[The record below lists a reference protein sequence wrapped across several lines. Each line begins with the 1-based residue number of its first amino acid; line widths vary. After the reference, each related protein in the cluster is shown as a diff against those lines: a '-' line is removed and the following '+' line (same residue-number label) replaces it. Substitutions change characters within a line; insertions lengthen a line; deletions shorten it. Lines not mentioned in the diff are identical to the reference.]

1 MGYHCF
7 REKEA
12 KQMENRFLAD
22 MKIVER
28 AIRDAGF
35 VPYDQLYGY
44 VQTGNSLYITRRN
57 NAREIVMKM
66 DREKIRRCLQLRKV
80 S

>member
-1 MGYHCF
+1 
-7 REKEA
+7 
-12 KQMENRFLAD
+12 MEDRFLKD
-22 MKIVER
+22 MTIVVD

-35 VPYDQLYGY
+35 VPYNQLYGY

-66 DREKIRRCLQLRKV
+66 DREMIRRYLQLRKV

>member
-1 MGYHCF
+1 
-7 REKEA
+7 
-12 KQMENRFLAD
+12 MEYRFLAE

-66 DREKIRRCLQLRKV
+66 DREKIRRYLQLRKV

>member
-1 MGYHCF
+1 
-7 REKEA
+7 
-12 KQMENRFLAD
+12 MENRFLAD

-28 AIRDAGF
+28 AIPDAGS

>member
-1 MGYHCF
+1 MGNHCF

-12 KQMENRFLAD
+12 KQMANRFLAE

-28 AIRDAGF
+28 AIREAGF
-35 VPYDQLYGY
+35 VPCDQLYGY

-66 DREKIRRCLQLRKV
+66 DREMIRRYLQLRKV

>member
-1 MGYHCF
+1 
-7 REKEA
+7 
-12 KQMENRFLAD
+12 MEDRFLKD
-22 MKIVER
+22 MKIVVD

-35 VPYDQLYGY
+35 VPHDQLYGY

-57 NAREIVMKM
+57 TAREIVMKM
-66 DREKIRRCLQLRKV
+66 DREMIRRYLQLRKV

>member
-1 MGYHCF
+1 
-7 REKEA
+7 
-12 KQMENRFLAD
+12 MENRFLAD

-28 AIRDAGF
+28 AIREAGL

-66 DREKIRRCLQLRKV
+66 DREKILRYLQLRKV

>member
-1 MGYHCF
+1 
-7 REKEA
+7 
-12 KQMENRFLAD
+12 MENRFLAD

-28 AIRDAGF
+28 AIREAGF

-66 DREKIRRCLQLRKV
+66 DREKIRRYLQLRKV

>member
-1 MGYHCF
+1 
-7 REKEA
+7 
-12 KQMENRFLAD
+12 MEDRFLKD
-22 MKIVER
+22 MKIVMD

>member
-1 MGYHCF
+1 
-7 REKEA
+7 
-12 KQMENRFLAD
+12 MEDRFLRD
-22 MKIVER
+22 MKIVEW
-28 AIRDAGF
+28 AIREAGF

-66 DREKIRRCLQLRKV
+66 DREKIWRYLQLRKV

>member
-1 MGYHCF
+1 
-7 REKEA
+7 
-12 KQMENRFLAD
+12 MENRFLAD

-28 AIRDAGF
+28 AIREAGF

>member
-28 AIRDAGF
+28 AIREAGF

>member
-1 MGYHCF
+1 
-7 REKEA
+7 
-12 KQMENRFLAD
+12 MENRFLAD

>member
-28 AIRDAGF
+28 AIREAGF

-44 VQTGNSLYITRRN
+44 VQTGNS
-57 NAREIVMKM
+57 
-66 DREKIRRCLQLRKV
+66 
-80 S
+80 

>member
-7 REKEA
+7 REKDA

-66 DREKIRRCLQLRKV
+66 DREKIRRYLQLRKV

>member
-1 MGYHCF
+1 M
-7 REKEA
+7 A
-12 KQMENRFLAD
+12 NRFLAD

-28 AIRDAGF
+28 AIREAGF

-66 DREKIRRCLQLRKV
+66 DREMIRRYLQLRKV

>member
-1 MGYHCF
+1 
-7 REKEA
+7 
-12 KQMENRFLAD
+12 MEDRFMKD
-22 MKIVER
+22 MKIVVD
-28 AIRDAGF
+28 AIRGAGF

-66 DREKIRRCLQLRKV
+66 DREKIRRYLQLRKV

>member
-1 MGYHCF
+1 MGYLCF

-28 AIRDAGF
+28 AIREAGF

>member
-1 MGYHCF
+1 
-7 REKEA
+7 
-12 KQMENRFLAD
+12 MEDRFLRD
-22 MKIVER
+22 MKIVEW
-28 AIRDAGF
+28 AIREAGF

-66 DREKIRRCLQLRKV
+66 DREKIRRYLQLRKV

>member
-1 MGYHCF
+1 
-7 REKEA
+7 
-12 KQMENRFLAD
+12 MENRFLAD

-28 AIRDAGF
+28 AIREAGL

>member
-1 MGYHCF
+1 
-7 REKEA
+7 
-12 KQMENRFLAD
+12 MEGRFLAD
-22 MKIVER
+22 MKVVER
-28 AIRDAGF
+28 AIREAGF

>member
-1 MGYHCF
+1 MGYLCF

-12 KQMENRFLAD
+12 QQMENRFLAD

>member
-1 MGYHCF
+1 MGYLCF

>member
-1 MGYHCF
+1 
-7 REKEA
+7 
-12 KQMENRFLAD
+12 MENRFLAD

-28 AIRDAGF
+28 AVREAGF

>member
-7 REKEA
+7 RENEA

-28 AIRDAGF
+28 AIREAGF

-66 DREKIRRCLQLRKV
+66 DREKIRRYLQLRKV

>member
-1 MGYHCF
+1 
-7 REKEA
+7 
-12 KQMENRFLAD
+12 MENRFLAD

-28 AIRDAGF
+28 AIQDAGF
-35 VPYDQLYGY
+35 VPYNQLYGY

>member
-1 MGYHCF
+1 
-7 REKEA
+7 
-12 KQMENRFLAD
+12 MENRFLAD

-66 DREKIRRCLQLRKV
+66 DREKIRRYLQLRKV

>member
-1 MGYHCF
+1 
-7 REKEA
+7 
-12 KQMENRFLAD
+12 MEDRFLKD
-22 MKIVER
+22 MKIVVD
-28 AIRDAGF
+28 AIRGAGF
-35 VPYDQLYGY
+35 VPYDKLYVY

-66 DREKIRRCLQLRKV
+66 DREKIRRYLQLRKV

>member
-1 MGYHCF
+1 
-7 REKEA
+7 
-12 KQMENRFLAD
+12 MEDRFLKD
-22 MKIVER
+22 MKIVVD

-66 DREKIRRCLQLRKV
+66 DREKIRRYLQLRKV

>member
-1 MGYHCF
+1 
-7 REKEA
+7 
-12 KQMENRFLAD
+12 MENRFLAD

-28 AIRDAGF
+28 AIREAGG

-66 DREKIRRCLQLRKV
+66 DREKIRRYLQLRKV

>member
-1 MGYHCF
+1 
-7 REKEA
+7 
-12 KQMENRFLAD
+12 MEDRFLKD
-22 MKIVER
+22 MKIVVDT
-28 AIRDAGF
+28 IRDAGF

-66 DREKIRRCLQLRKV
+66 DREMIRRYLQLRKV

>member
-1 MGYHCF
+1 
-7 REKEA
+7 
-12 KQMENRFLAD
+12 MEDRFLKD
-22 MKIVER
+22 MKIVVD

>member
-1 MGYHCF
+1 
-7 REKEA
+7 
-12 KQMENRFLAD
+12 MENRFLAD

-28 AIRDAGF
+28 AIREAGL

-66 DREKIRRCLQLRKV
+66 DREKIRRYLQLRKV